1 MLNVINTHST
11 NESHCMTCMTPT
23 TEVVPSNKVS
33 LSPINSMVTSQ
44 HMLNN
49 TQTRQVSESTP
60 AKQTCVTQCGHH
72 YTVLGLPIL
81 HLSLSLKDP
90 PWTRLIQSGIAPI
103 AAELCTTQ
111 TFAGRISLFQAN
123 WKALSSDSWVLQT
136 VTRGYHIPLIAN
148 PAQKFPPH
156 SPHLTSGDVI
166 VLEEEIH
173 SLLQKQVIQQI
184 PSSAEGFYSN
194 MFLVPKKGGGQR
206 PVINLKHLNK
216 FVKSEHFKMEG
227 LHTVKALLQ
236 KNDWMAKIDLK
247 DAFFMIPMAP
257 QYHHLL
263 RFRVGKRSYQFNC
276 LPFGLCTAPR
286 VFTKTLKPAVEMLR
300 SMGLRVVIYIDDMLL
315 MASSNDSLTDQIHLT
330 LFLLENTGFVINEKK
345 SLLEPT
351 QKIEFLGMIINSKEM
366 DISLPGSK
374 IRDIKQE
381 ARRLLNHP
389 NPSAQS
395 LSHLIGK
402 LNATTPALQMAPLFC
417 RALQTCLKQ
426 ALEAGSQ
433 DYQSPAQLSTQAKED
448 LQWWE
453 LHLSN
458 WNGRSLISQQSSMTI
473 ISDASLQGW
482 GAFCNGVRTRGPWS
496 PQEQTLHIN
505 CLELLAASLAV
516 RAFAKERSGIT
527 ILLKIDNTT
536 AVAYINRMG
545 GTASPMLSQ
554 LTKDLWLWCMGRNI
568 LLQAQHLPGALNS
581 IADRESRTWSDRSE
595 WKLNPIV
602 FRKINLLLGPL
613 STDLFASRLST
624 QLLSFV
630 SWKPDPL
637 AMAVDAFTVDWGNI
651 PGKLYA
657 NPPWNLV
664 GRVLSQVL
672 NQRVEELVLVAPV
685 WKAQS
690 WYPMLLQLL
699 INKPL
704 LIPQSPLPIQ
714 SVCQNRVPDIMP
726 QLAVWVVS
734 GIGARVA
741 NFQTQLQTLSCPHGE
756 TSPRDHTTPP
766 STNGLAGVRN
776 GRKIPFLDLLVT

>member
-1 MLNVINTHST
+1 MKMSNIINTHSA
-11 NESHCMTCMTPT
+11 NESHHMTRMTPT

-33 LSPINSMVTSQ
+33 LSPINSMVTTQ
-44 HMLNN
+44 HVLDN
-49 TQTRQVSESTP
+49 TQTHQVSESTP
-60 AKQTCVTQCGHH
+60 PKQTCVTPSGGH

-81 HLSLSLKDP
+81 YLSLSLKDP
-90 PWTRLIQSGIAPI
+90 PWTQLIQLGITPI

-111 TFAGRISLFQAN
+111 TFAGRISLFLTN
-123 WKALSSDSWVLQT
+123 WKALSLDSWVLQT
-136 VTRGYHIPLIAN
+136 VTRGYHIPLIAD
-148 PAQKFPPH
+148 PVQKFPPH
-156 SPHLTSGDVI
+156 SPHLPLGDVMI
-166 VLEEEIH
+166 LEEEIH
-173 SLLQKQVIQQI
+173 SLLQKQAIQQI

-194 MFLVPKKGGGQR
+194 MFLVPKKRGGQR

-216 FVKSEHFKMEG
+216 FVKSEYFKMEG
-227 LHTVKALLQ
+227 LHRVKALLQ

-257 QYHHLL
+257 QCHHLL
-263 RFRVGKRSYQFNC
+263 RFRVGKRSYR

-286 VFTKTLKPAVEMLR
+286 VFTKTLKPVVEMLR

-315 MASSNDSLTDQIHLT
+315 MASSNNSLTNHIHLT
-330 LFLLENTGFVINEKK
+330 LFLLQNTGFVINEKK

-351 QKIEFLGMIINSKEM
+351 QEIGFLGMIINSKEM

-433 DYQSPAQLSTQAKED
+433 DYQSPAQLSTQVKED

-516 RAFAKERSGIT
+516 RTFAKERSGIT

-545 GTASPMLSQ
+545 GQ
-554 LTKDLWLWCMGRNI
+554 Y
-568 LLQAQHLPGALNS
+568 HLRCCS
-581 IADRESRTWSDRSE
+581 
-595 WKLNPIV
+595 
-602 FRKINLLLGPL
+602 
-613 STDLFASRLST
+613 
-624 QLLSFV
+624 
-630 SWKPDPL
+630 
-637 AMAVDAFTVDWGNI
+637 
-651 PGKLYA
+651 
-657 NPPWNLV
+657 
-664 GRVLSQVL
+664 
-672 NQRVEELVLVAPV
+672 
-685 WKAQS
+685 
-690 WYPMLLQLL
+690 
-699 INKPL
+699 
-704 LIPQSPLPIQ
+704 
-714 SVCQNRVPDIMP
+714 
-726 QLAVWVVS
+726 
-734 GIGARVA
+734 
-741 NFQTQLQTLSCPHGE
+741 
-756 TSPRDHTTPP
+756 
-766 STNGLAGVRN
+766 
-776 GRKIPFLDLLVT
+776 